1 MSLDRHTWSDVEPYL
16 DQALDLSVPD
26 RRQFLERLAV
36 DQPDIAAALHELLI
50 ERDELEA
57 KGFLE
62 RPVEVPV
69 ETALIGEQIGPY
81 TIEALIGR
89 GGMGEVWRAFRSDG
103 RFEGK
108 CAIKFLD
115 SYAASPSALD
125 RFRREG
131 RLLARLSHP
140 HIARLIDA
148 GVTSSGRPYLVLEY
162 VDGERIDRYCDSRSL
177 GIDARVHLLL
187 GVLSALAH
195 AHSNLIVHRDIKP
208 SNVLVTADGVVK
220 LLDFGIAKLLNPE
233 ADSAGLSMPTRLEDS
248 ALTPEFAA
256 PEQLLG
262 EPASTATD
270 VFQLGVLMYVLFT
283 GRLPLDIGS
292 ASRAQRVRAV
302 LDREPPWMSAVAAA
316 AERRALRGDLDAIAS
331 KALRKLPQERYATA
345 ASLADDLKRYLGHE
359 PVGARANLLGYRL
372 TRFVRRYRAA
382 VVATSVAI
390 LALISATAFALLQ
403 MREAQ
408 FQRDQSRAQAARA
421 ELQAEF
427 VTLMMST
434 VGDKPTTA
442 EQLLDA
448 GVQLLDKHYAADP
461 RFRATALLNLSA
473 RYADLGLTEKQYA
486 LIKGADAIA
495 ASLHDPLLRARSQCG
510 LAQAEIDLGHM
521 DQAVAAVSAGRA
533 ALGQTTR
540 PGPLYVED
548 CTEAEADLAAAR
560 GDPAAATRIAEQALA
575 VLEQAKETRD
585 LRYQGLLGRIADYYK
600 QAGDTHKGFEYVQRA
615 LTASEQTGLS
625 DTDAYLTD
633 LHNVASSYMN
643 FGEVKEACS
652 REREVVTRL
661 QSTGRT
667 VITAMAVLYGSCFLR
682 EGHAEEALSWYDKG
696 LSAALADN
704 DLSLQMHARANRAK
718 ALIALKR
725 FAEADAELARVEA
738 LGSQNIPS
746 GTTPLARARLIR
758 AELLLA
764 QGRPDD
770 ARRAL
775 ERILPTLRD
784 PNGGAAIL
792 FPRALLD
799 AARIARAQNRFADA
813 ARAADEAL
821 QENIR
826 RARDPAIS
834 ADVGEAALQLAKAKG
849 ALNDEAGML
858 DAAHQ
863 AVISLTAAFDTD
875 NPLLPEAQELERAQ
889 QAPGRL
895 ARSEND

>member
-1 MSLDRHTWSDVEPYL
+1 MGGDRHTWSDVEPYL
-16 DQALDLSVPD
+16 DQALDLSVSE
-26 RRQFLERLAV
+26 RQQFLESLAA
-36 DQPDIAAALHELLI
+36 DQPGIAAALRELLI
-50 ERDELEA
+50 ERDQLEA

-62 RPVEVPV
+62 CPVEVPV

-115 SYAASPSALD
+115 RYAASPSALD

-148 GVTSSGRPYLVLEY
+148 GVSGSGRPYLVLEY
-162 VDGERIDRYCDSRSL
+162 VDGERIDRYCDSHSL
-177 GIDARVHLLL
+177 GIEARVQLLL
-187 GVLSALAH
+187 GVLAALAH
-195 AHSNLIVHRDIKP
+195 AHTNLVVHRDIKP

-233 ADSAGLSMPTRLEDS
+233 ADTAGLSMPTRLEDS

-292 ASRAQRVRAV
+292 ASRAQRIRAV
-302 LDREPPWMSAVAAA
+302 LDREPPWMSAVAAPA
-316 AERRALRGDLDAIAS
+316 ARRALRGDLDAIAS

-345 ASLADDLKRYLGHE
+345 AALADDLRRYLGHE
-359 PVGARANLLGYRL
+359 PVAARANLLGYRVAK
-372 TRFVRRYRAA
+372 FVRRYRAA
-382 VVATSVAI
+382 VVATSVAL
-390 LALISATAFALLQ
+390 LALIAATTFALLQ

-448 GVQLLDKHYAADP
+448 GVQLLDKHYTADP

-486 LIKGADAIA
+486 LIRSADAIA
-495 ASLHDPLLRARSQCG
+495 VSLHDPLLTARSQCG
-510 LAQAEIDLGHM
+510 LAQAEIDFGHM

-533 ALGQTTR
+533 ALAQTKH
-540 PGPLYVED
+540 PDPLYVED
-548 CTEAEADLAAAR
+548 CTEAEADLAAAQ

-643 FGEVKEACS
+643 FGEFREACS
-652 REREVVTRL
+652 REKQVVTRL
-661 QSTGRT
+661 QATGRT

-682 EGHAEEALSWYDKG
+682 QGHAEEALSWYDRG

-738 LGSQNIPS
+738 LGNQNIPS
-746 GTTPLARARLIR
+746 GTTPLARARLTR

-764 QGRPDD
+764 QGRPDE

-792 FPRALLD
+792 LSRALLD
-799 AARIARAQNRFADA
+799 SARIARAQNRLADA
-813 ARAADEAL
+813 ASAAEEAL
-821 QENIR
+821 QEDIR

-834 ADVGEAALQLAKAKG
+834 ADVGEAALELAKARA
-849 ALNDEAGML
+849 ALNDPGGML
-858 DAAHQ
+858 QAAHQ

-875 NPLLPEAQELERAQ
+875 NPLLPEALELARAQ
-889 QAPGRL
+889 Q
-895 ARSEND
+895 E

>member
-1 MSLDRHTWSDVEPYL
+1 MGGDRHTWSDVEPYL
-16 DQALDLSVPD
+16 DQALDLSVSE
-26 RRQFLERLAV
+26 RQQFLESLAA
-36 DQPDIAAALHELLI
+36 DQPGIAAALRELLI
-50 ERDELEA
+50 ERDQLEA

-62 RPVEVPV
+62 CPVEVPV

-115 SYAASPSALD
+115 RYAASPSALD

-148 GVTSSGRPYLVLEY
+148 GVSGSGRPYLVLEY
-162 VDGERIDRYCDSRSL
+162 VDGERIDRYCDSHSL
-177 GIDARVHLLL
+177 GIEARVQLLL
-187 GVLSALAH
+187 GVLAALAH
-195 AHSNLIVHRDIKP
+195 AHTNLVVHRDIKP

-233 ADSAGLSMPTRLEDS
+233 ADTAGLSMPTRLEDS

-292 ASRAQRVRAV
+292 ASRAQRIRAV
-302 LDREPPWMSAVAAA
+302 LDREPPWMSAVAAPA
-316 AERRALRGDLDAIAS
+316 ARRALRGDLDAIAS

-345 ASLADDLKRYLGHE
+345 AALADDLRRYLGHE
-359 PVGARANLLGYRL
+359 PVAARANLLGYRVAK
-372 TRFVRRYRAA
+372 FVRRYRAA
-382 VVATSVAI
+382 VVATSVAL
-390 LALISATAFALLQ
+390 LALIAATTFALLQ

-448 GVQLLDKHYAADP
+448 GVQLLDKHYTADP

-486 LIKGADAIA
+486 LIRSADAIA
-495 ASLHDPLLRARSQCG
+495 VSLHDPLLTARSQCG

-533 ALGQTTR
+533 ALAQTTH
-540 PGPLYVED
+540 PDPLYVED
-548 CTEAEADLAAAR
+548 CTEAEADLAAAQ

-643 FGEVKEACS
+643 FGEFREACS
-652 REREVVTRL
+652 REKQVVTRL
-661 QSTGRT
+661 QATGRT

-682 EGHAEEALSWYDKG
+682 QGHAEEALSWYDRG

-738 LGSQNIPS
+738 LGNQNIPS
-746 GTTPLARARLIR
+746 GTTPLARARLTR

-764 QGRPDD
+764 QGRPDE

-792 FPRALLD
+792 LSRALLD
-799 AARIARAQNRFADA
+799 SARIARAQNRLADA
-813 ARAADEAL
+813 ASAAEEAL
-821 QENIR
+821 QEDIR

-834 ADVGEAALQLAKAKG
+834 ADVGEAALELAKARA
-849 ALNDEAGML
+849 ALNDPGGML
-858 DAAHQ
+858 QAAHQ

-875 NPLLPEAQELERAQ
+875 NPLLPEALELARAQ
-889 QAPGRL
+889 Q
-895 ARSEND
+895 E